1 MFAIDSHLDLAM
13 NAVLWDRDLKLS
25 AHETRAIE
33 TAEGMTE
40 KGRCTGT
47 VGLPDLR
54 RGEFGLVFATVLAR
68 TNQGLNS
75 GIDFRTQDISY
86 AQAQG
91 QLAIYRELERQGL
104 VRMIKTV
111 SDLAAWRAAYD
122 TDPDGTPMAFVLQME
137 GADPIVDAAQLESW
151 FADGLRQLTL
161 AHYGPSQYAFGTRS
175 AGPVNA
181 RGIELLKEMDR
192 LGMTQD
198 MSHLTDESFFD
209 AAKYFNGPLFCSHSN
224 VRALVPGDR
233 QLSDDMIKVIL
244 ERDGVIGA
252 VFDAWMLQ
260 PDWVQYG
267 GENKITCTLD
277 TVVDHIDYVCQTA
290 GNANH
295 AAIGTDLDGGYGI
308 EQTPTDL
315 NTIADCQKIPDLLRG
330 RGYAEAD
337 VEKIMHGNWMSFLER
352 SLPAN

>member
-13 NAVLWDRDLKLS
+13 NALLWDRDLKLS
-25 AHETRAIE
+25 AHETRALE
-33 TAEGMTE
+33 TAEGKAE

-68 TNQGLNS
+68 TNQGMNS

-91 QLAIYRELERQGL
+91 QLAVYRELERQGWM
-104 VRMIKTV
+104 RQIKTV
-111 SDLAAWRAAYD
+111 SDLKTWKSEYD
-122 TDPDGTPMAFVLQME
+122 ADPDATPMAYVLQME
-137 GADPIVDAAQLESW
+137 GADPIVDVAQLELW

-181 RGIELLKEMDR
+181 RGIELLKEMDN
-192 LGMTQD
+192 LGFAQD

-233 QLSDDMIKVIL
+233 QLSDDMLKLMI

-252 VFDAWMLQ
+252 VFDAWMIQ

-267 GENKITCTLD
+267 AENQITCTID
-277 TVVDHIDYVCQTA
+277 SVVEHIDYVCQMA
-290 GNANH
+290 GNADH
-295 AAIGTDLDGGYGI
+295 AAIGTDLDGGYGT
-308 EQTPTDL
+308 EQTPSDL
-315 NTIADCQKIPDLLRG
+315 DTIADVQKVADCLRA

-337 VEKIMHGNWMSFLER
+337 VEKIMHGNWMRFLER
-352 SLPAN
+352 SLPA

>member
-1 MFAIDSHLDLAM
+1 MFAIDSHLDLSM
-13 NAVLWDRDLKLS
+13 NALQMNRDLKLS
-25 AHETRAIE
+25 AHETRE
-33 TAEGMTE
+33 LERAEGMTE

-54 RGEFGLVFATVLAR
+54 RGEFGLVFATVIAR

-75 GIDFRTQDISY
+75 GIDFRNQDISY

-91 QLAIYRELERQGL
+91 QLAIYRELERQGWM
-104 VRMIKTV
+104 RQIKTV
-111 SDLAAWRAAYD
+111 SELKAWKAEYD
-122 TDPDGTPMAFVLQME
+122 ADADATPMAYVLQME
-137 GADPIVDAAQLESW
+137 GADPIVDAAQLELW

-181 RGIELLKEMDR
+181 RGIELLKEMDN
-192 LGMTQD
+192 LGMAQD
-198 MSHLTDESFFD
+198 MSHLTDQSFFD

-224 VRALVPGDR
+224 MRALVPGDR
-233 QLSDDMIKVIL
+233 QLSDDMLKLMI

-252 VFDAWMLQ
+252 VFDAWMIQ

-267 GENKITCTLD
+267 GENTITCTID
-277 TVVDHIDYVCQTA
+277 SVVDHIDYVCQMA

-295 AAIGTDLDGGYGI
+295 AAIGTDLDGGYGT
-308 EQTPTDL
+308 EQTPSDL
-315 NTIADCQKIPDLLRG
+315 DTIADVQKVADLLRA

-337 VEKIMHGNWMSFLER
+337 VEKIMHGNWMRFLER
-352 SLPAN
+352 SLPA